1 MPSFDFVSRRDLQ
14 EVGDAING
22 LRQEI
27 YRRFEIKDP
36 GRAPERK
43 DALISLP
50 VGIVE
55 KVHVSGGLWGRPARL
70 EN

>member
-50 VGIVE
+50 VGV
-55 KVHVSGGLWGRPARL
+55 VDNPVCDPC
-70 EN
+70 NTP